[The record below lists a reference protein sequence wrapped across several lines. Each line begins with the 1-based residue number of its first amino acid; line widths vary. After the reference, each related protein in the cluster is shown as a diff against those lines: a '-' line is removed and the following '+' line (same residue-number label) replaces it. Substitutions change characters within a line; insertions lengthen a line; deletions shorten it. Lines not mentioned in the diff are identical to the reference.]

1 MPFLLRRSL
10 LLLAA
15 LVAAPV
21 FASPTAASG
30 VERVSFHERSDGK
43 GYVVRVHASD
53 RIRAYR
59 LNQTGRSVELTVFR
73 AELAPG
79 FRQDRAKG
87 PVQAYDVEAEPGRV
101 TVHFEVDAAV
111 EAHAYPDRDSDD
123 LLLAL
128 STTPRRSPLASR
140 EPVAAREPIRRPVP
154 RATTP
159 PASVALPDAPPRA
172 PAPLPSEA
180 GTNWRLD
187 TIVLDAGHGGHEPG
201 GVGLFG
207 VTDAKVALAVVKRL
221 GPRIERELGVRV
233 VYTRDSDRWVELRDR
248 GPIANRAEAKLF
260 VSVHGNV
267 GPPSAYGTETFFLA
281 PRGSK
286 SAREVM
292 LRENEVVRR
301 ESNPELYED
310 DADAPDIL
318 TALAMSAYQEESQ
331 FLAGLIEGEFV
342 AQGRKS
348 RGVKQ
353 NNFQVLREASMPGV
367 LIEVGF
373 VSNPDEARYLKSERG
388 LDEVSEAIF
397 RAIKSYKEHYESGFR
412 LASGS

>member
-1 MPFLLRRSL
+1 MPLTILRSQV

-15 LVAAPV
+15 LLAAPA

-43 GYVVRVHASD
+43 GYVIRVHASD

-59 LNQTGRSVELTVFR
+59 LNQVGRSVELVVFR

-79 FRQDRAKG
+79 FRQDRARG
-87 PVQAYDVEAEPGRV
+87 PVQAYDVAAEPGRV
-101 TVHFEVDAAV
+101 TVHFEVDATV

-128 STTPRRSPLASR
+128 STAPRRSPLAAR
-140 EPVAAREPIRRPVP
+140 EPVRRPVP

-159 PASVALPDAPPRA
+159 PASVALPEAAPRA
-172 PAPLPSEA
+172 PAALPSEA
-180 GTNWRLD
+180 GANWRLN

-233 VYTRDSDRWVELRDR
+233 VYTRDSDRWVELKDR

-267 GPPSAYGTETFFLA
+267 GPSSAYGTETFFLA

-310 DADAPDIL
+310 DDDAPDIL

-331 FLAGLIEGEFV
+331 FLAGLIEGEFA

-388 LDEVSEAIF
+388 LDEVAEAIF
-397 RAIKSYKEHYESGFR
+397 RAIKGYKEHYESGFR
-412 LASGS
+412 LANGS